1 MKPTKI
7 LMCALATGLMAFAS
21 DKAQATVIN
30 TNLYTPLTI
39 KATVS
44 YIASANTNKI
54 KKATITSKQILAY
67 MVANDGFPTGTQ
79 LAIGPGTNGN
89 NADVYLISKTNVIA
103 DLTTK
108 GYFNFNPTNLIETA
122 TGTKGTTAYK
132 RSEAGVITIDF
143 YSGKFT
149 GANFQENT
157 YAYEL
162 TGTYTYNESDSAAVN
177 GLVKKSSNFSS
188 SNLGGFGYAK
198 LLDDVDNYLPLSGSA
213 SGSAS
218 GKVAE

>member
-7 LMCALATGLMAFAS
+7 LMCALAAGLMAFAS

-54 KKATITSKQILAY
+54 KQATITSKQILAY
-67 MVANDGFPTGTQ
+67 EGSPKGTT
-79 LAIGPGTNGN
+79 LAIGPGTGTN